1 MLSPIDPAARRPR
14 RGARPSRR
22 HELIE
27 TGGLWLGFAAM
38 LSVSALGCGPDK
50 ARDGVG
56 RRPSSPK
63 MSIVSPISGAFLD
76 EGAPVTLEMECRGAD
91 GAVTDCLEPSWWIEG
106 DNPGADWQAEGAAV
120 DGSDLPPGAW
130 LLRAACT
137 VAQTDLEDEREI
149 NVFAA
154 N

>member
-1 MLSPIDPAARRPR
+1 M
-14 RGARPSRR
+14 
-22 HELIE
+22 
-27 TGGLWLGFAAM
+27 
-38 LSVSALGCGPDK
+38 
-50 ARDGVG
+50 G
-56 RRPSSPK
+56 RRPTSPK
-63 MSIVSPISGAFLD
+63 MSIVSPIAGAFLD

-91 GAVTDCLEPSWWIEG
+91 GALTDCLEPSWWIEG
-106 DNPGADWQAEGAAV
+106 DNPGADWLAEGASV

-137 VAQTDLEDEREI
+137 VAQTDLEDDREI